1 MDTGY
6 GLRGHGELFFA
17 DRGVKRERPALQP
30 VLEIDADLVL
40 VGGIGHFRDKV
51 EEQGPYR
58 RLADVVGY
66 PRQDNIRQRIFFLR
80 EGRVMYYE
88 EKWIDGWLWRRREVD
103 GQWLKAS
110 DEQMITRMR
119 KALEFVVAGT
129 DGYEHKQTDLAWLR
143 SSLMAARGAALAALG
158 R

>member
-1 MDTGY
+1 
-6 GLRGHGELFFA
+6 
-17 DRGVKRERPALQP
+17 
-30 VLEIDADLVL
+30 
-40 VGGIGHFRDKV
+40 
-51 EEQGPYR
+51 
-58 RLADVVGY
+58 
-66 PRQDNIRQRIFFLR
+66 
-80 EGRVMYYE
+80 MYYE
-88 EKWIDGWLWRRREVD
+88 EKWIDGWLWCRREVD
-103 GQWLKAS
+103 GQWLKTT